1 MTFIYRQILLVLSF
15 VCIISVMQVNA
26 TIISSFQSG
35 NWNNGTTWTGGVIP
49 ALGDSVIIESTHNIT
64 ISAAP
69 TNIPGSVN
77 VIGTLIINNNQT
89 LTITASPSSLPAT
102 FGTFGGS
109 GAVTLGGTNCVLIL
123 NGDYSFSGTLSQANR
138 MRVTFNGANNQ
149 NVSGTATWRVIT
161 VNKTG
166 GELILSTTPTIS
178 NTTTLTAGNIRY
190 NSGTSQTIL
199 NATHPGNLTI
209 SNSGTN
215 LLAPLANFT
224 ISGNLVINDG
234 TTFNV
239 GAFTLTVTGSTTIGN
254 GTSGTLNITS
264 ATAVKLFIGTVTI
277 NLGATW
283 NNAINSACTFR
294 GGISNSGTFT
304 VGTGLQLFNTNS
316 QTLSGISAI
325 PNITVNSPT
334 VLTLANSFSIST
346 ALSGSGTLQMSSSTL
361 SIQGTCSIT
370 TIDATTNTPNLVEY
384 NGNSAQ
390 TILGETY
397 YNLKI
402 NCSGYT
408 ATLGGTTVING
419 YLQIENGSTFDPAG
433 QALTVNGATNVIGT
447 LLDATNA
454 GVNTF
459 AGLVT
464 INSGAIWNSS
474 VVTTVGNMIF
484 KNGINNL
491 GTFSAG
497 AATFNTNS
505 QSITG
510 ISAISSVTVNGA
522 GIVLSPDQ
530 AFTISTA
537 LAGTGGFRVHSL
549 GLILRGTTT
558 ITTLDAST
566 NAPNLVE
573 YNGTAN
579 QTVKGTTYSN
589 LRINCNGFV
598 ARLGAATTI
607 NGYLLVESGATFQP
621 ARFNLTAN
629 GVTNIYGTFGES
641 GAGGTDLFKGKV
653 TIYAGGSWNFT
664 VAETPFFEGG
674 LEFNGTTFVSGSGT
688 YTFQTNNQIIGGT
701 QPVTITGAV
710 TITAITLTNAS
721 TTGITIMGALGGTG
735 TFLQGLNSIV
745 SLGNTNTI
753 TTFNV
758 TTNTP
763 NTVYYCGTVAQSIRT
778 LSYYN
783 LYISGTSIKTL
794 SAGTTSVS
802 NSLNVIS
809 GTLQMANR
817 ILNVTGSTTISAG
830 GTINDN
836 STTGTN
842 TFNNLTIEGIWT
854 STGNE
859 SYTINGDL
867 VINAGASITSGTGIY
882 TFAGSSKTISGTVS
896 NAIFNN
902 INITG
907 SYTNTANI
915 TSGTTLSGAG
925 IFVNGINGTLKIAG
939 SLTIS
944 TYDFTTNPNTVI
956 YPANT
961 ITAVNFYNLSIDN
974 SGGTTLLNNNILVN
988 NVLDFISVG
997 NLNLQGHN
1005 LTIQN
1010 WNNGDIPNNLT
1021 TDKTIVLNNG
1031 SVIINGVDVG
1041 ETAIFPVSITS
1052 ALSDYARIDIMNND
1066 PVNTTF
1072 SVVGLCP
1079 NVYTDGTCSGSS
1091 GGEQIVENGINLT
1104 YFINSSSTNA
1114 DVTYYWHTSKE
1125 LLNFDRSDCV
1135 LNHYDAV
1142 NGWEQKG
1149 IPGAAN
1155 LYSSNIYYKTG
1166 TFSSFSPGGVG
1177 PGNHE
1182 LPIELLSFEAKQE
1195 LDAVNLIWK
1204 TASETNND
1212 FYTIEKSSDGIHFYE
1227 FQTLKGAGNSNSV
1240 NQYNLKDENPY
1251 TGIIYYRLK
1260 QTDFDGKSEYSN
1272 TISLSFEKQIE
1283 TFVFPNPSTGK
1294 VFNVTF
1300 ENSKSSFINIQLTR
1314 IDGTI
1319 VFNKKYE
1326 ITDGLITI
1334 QIVPDTYVSSGMYIL
1349 KGISNDAEF
1358 NQTILVK

>member
-15 VCIISVMQVNA
+15 VCIISLMKVNA
-26 TIISSFQSG
+26 AIISSFQSG
-35 NWNNGTTWTGGVIP
+35 NWNNGTTWTGGNVP
-49 ALGDSVIIESTHNIT
+49 ALGDSVIIQSTHNVT

-69 TNIPGSVN
+69 TNIPGGVN

-89 LTITASPSSLPAT
+89 LTISASPSSLPAT
-102 FGTFGGS
+102 FGTFGGA
-109 GAVTLGGTNCVLIL
+109 GATTLGGSNCILIL
-123 NGDYSFSGTLSQANR
+123 NGDYSFSGTLSQVNR
-138 MRVTFNGANNQ
+138 LRVTFNGANNQ
-149 NVSGTATWRVIT
+149 TITGTATWRVIT

-166 GELILSTTPTIS
+166 GELIVTTSPTIS
-178 NTTTLTAGNIRY
+178 TTTTLTSGNICY
-190 NSGTSQTIL
+190 NSGTNQTIL
-199 NATHPGNLTI
+199 NANHPGNLTV
-209 SNSGTN
+209 SNTGTN
-215 LLAPLANFT
+215 LLAPIANRT
-224 ISGNLVINDG
+224 ITGNLLINDG
-234 TTFNV
+234 ATFNV
-239 GAFTLTVTGSTTIGN
+239 DAFTLTVTGTTTIGN
-254 GTSGTLNITS
+254 GMSGTLNITS
-264 ATAVKLFIGTVTI
+264 ATAVKLFVGTVTL

-294 GGISNSGTFT
+294 GGISNSGTFI

-316 QTLSGISAI
+316 QTLTGISAI

-334 VLTLANSFSIST
+334 VLTLTNSFTIST
-346 ALSGSGTLQMSSSTL
+346 ALAGSGILQISSSTL
-361 SIQGTCSIT
+361 SIQGTCAISS
-370 TIDATTNTPNLVEY
+370 IDALTNTPNLVEY
-384 NGNSAQ
+384 NGTSDQ

-402 NCSGYT
+402 NCAGYT
-408 ATLGGTTVING
+408 ATLAGTVTVNG
-419 YLQIENGSTFDPAG
+419 YLQIESGSTFDPAA
-433 QALTVNGATNVIGT
+433 QALTVNGATNIIGT
-447 LLDATNA
+447 FQDGTLA

-459 AGLVT
+459 TDLVT
-464 INSGAIWNSS
+464 VNIGAIWNSS
-474 VVTTVGNMIF
+474 VVTAVGNMIF

-491 GTFSAG
+491 GTFNAA

-505 QSITG
+505 QTITG
-510 ISAISSVTVNGA
+510 ISAIPSITVNGA

-549 GLILRGTTT
+549 GLTLSGTSV
-558 ITTLDAST
+558 ITSLDAST

-589 LRINCNGFV
+589 LRINCTGFI
-598 ARLGAATTI
+598 ARLGGATTV
-607 NGYLLVESGATFQP
+607 NGYLVIESGSTFQP
-621 ARFNLTAN
+621 AGVNLTAN

-664 VAETPFFEGG
+664 VAETPFFENG

-688 YTFQTNNQIIGGT
+688 YTFQTNNQTIGGT
-701 QPVTITGAV
+701 QPFTINGAV

-721 TTGITIMGALGGTG
+721 TTGVTIMGTLGGTG
-735 TFLQGLNSIV
+735 TFIQGLNSIV
-745 SLGNTNTI
+745 SLGNTNTVS
-753 TTFNV
+753 TFNV

-763 NTVYYCGTVAQSIRT
+763 NTVYYCGTVAQNIRT
-778 LSYYN
+778 ASYYN

-802 NSLNVIS
+802 NSLNVLS

-830 GTINDN
+830 GTIDDN

-859 SYTINGDL
+859 SYTINGNL

-896 NAIFNN
+896 NAVFSN

-915 TSGTTLSGAG
+915 TSATTLSGTG
-925 IFVNGINGTLKIAG
+925 ILVNGLNGTLKITG
-939 SLTIS
+939 TLTIS
-944 TYDFTTNPNTVI
+944 SYDFTTNANTVI
-956 YPANT
+956 YGANT
-961 ITAVNFYNLSIDN
+961 VTAANFYNLSIDN
-974 SGGTTLLNNNILVN
+974 IGGTTLLNNNILVN
-988 NVLDFISVG
+988 NVFNFITAG

-1005 LTIQN
+1005 LTMQN
-1010 WNNGDIPNNLT
+1010 WNNGDIPNNLS

-1031 SVIINGVDVG
+1031 TVVINGVDVG

-1052 ALSDYARIDIMNND
+1052 ALSDYARIDITNND

-1072 SVVGLCP
+1072 SVVGLCA

-1091 GGEQIVENGINLT
+1091 GGDQIVENGINIT

-1125 LLNFDRSDCV
+1125 LLHFDRSDCV

-1149 IPGAAN
+1149 IAGAAN
-1155 LYSSNIYYKTG
+1155 LYSSSIYYKSG
-1166 TFSSFSPGGVG
+1166 TFTSFSPGGVG

-1182 LPIELLSFEAKQE
+1182 LPIELISFEAEQVPTGVD
-1195 LDAVNLIWK
+1195 LLWK
-1204 TASETNND
+1204 TASEENND
-1212 FYTIEKSSDGIHFYE
+1212 FFTLEKSTDGIHFSE
-1227 FQTLKGAGNSNSV
+1227 IQIVKGAGNSSSVKQYMFNDKNTNS
-1240 NQYNLKDENPY
+1240 
-1251 TGIIYYRLK
+1251 GIIYYRLK

-1272 TISLSFEKQIE
+1272 TISINFDTQVE

-1300 ENSKSSFINIQLTR
+1300 ENTKSSSITIKLTKIN
-1314 IDGTI
+1314 GAV
-1319 VFNKKYE
+1319 VFVKNYE
-1326 ITDGLITI
+1326 ITDGLMTI
-1334 QIVPDTYVSSGMYIL
+1334 QIVPDTYISPGMYII
-1349 KGISNDAEF
+1349 KGMSENGEF
-1358 NQTILVK
+1358 NQPILVK